1 MYIKHGSG
9 TDISVVSF
17 LDTGLDIMTQ
27 GTVVVWTSIY
37 FGTSVI
43 WFVISVRLLLGKL
56 HKEHAQFLLPL
67 F

>member
-1 MYIKHGSG
+1 
-9 TDISVVSF
+9 
-17 LDTGLDIMTQ
+17 MTQ

-43 WFVISVRLLLGKL
+43 WLVISGFLLYGRLYK
-56 HKEHAQFLLPL
+56 KHAQFLLPL